1 MEEALGEARVAQQ
14 GLLGELSGAMET
26 QEADIREAERLR
38 AMLAERDAALT
49 EGAPFVSPPPRVHA
63 FTLSCS
69 HALTHP
75 TVRPSTVT
83 SRCGAA
89 RRSRGRGGTIATV

>member
-49 EGAPFVSPPPRVHA
+49 EGAPFVSPPHA
-63 FTLSCS
+63 FTRSRS
-69 HALTHP
+69 HALTLSRI
-75 TVRPSTVT
+75 RP
-83 SRCGAA
+83 CG
-89 RRSRGRGGTIATV
+89 RQP